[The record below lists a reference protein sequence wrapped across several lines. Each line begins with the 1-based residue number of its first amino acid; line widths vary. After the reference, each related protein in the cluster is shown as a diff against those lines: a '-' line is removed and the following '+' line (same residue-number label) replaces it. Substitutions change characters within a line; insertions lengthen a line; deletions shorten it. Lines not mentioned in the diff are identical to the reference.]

1 MLSLGSGSTGRFFHS
16 FEIGVSVA
24 VVDLDVGVVGVNVW
38 GKSVRLSDAGVMVT
52 GGTVPAVRVCTVD
65 GVLLYRGVGI

>member
-1 MLSLGSGSTGRFFHS
+1 M
-16 FEIGVSVA
+16 GVSVA

-38 GKSVRLSDAGVMVT
+38 GDSVRLSESGVMVT
-52 GGTVPAVRVCTVD
+52 EETIPAVRVCTVD

>member
-1 MLSLGSGSTGRFFHS
+1 M
-16 FEIGVSVA
+16 GVSVA

-38 GKSVRLSDAGVMVT
+38 GDSVRLSEAGVMVDVE
-52 GGTVPAVRVCTVD
+52 TVPAVRVCTVD